1 MKYRKKSI
9 EVEAVQWDGRNGTFL
24 KIKKM
29 DDSNGIYLSGDFNNV
44 ITICSMNKEL
54 RANVGDYIVKLSS
67 GEICCLNAKKFEAMY
82 EQLESVNREPT
93 QECEAVAV
101 EPCLQERMQAEYHD
115 LKTRYEKLHRMVT
128 KYEAGTLDFTPN
140 CSLDLLRQQKRH
152 MGEYLHDLEIRA
164 EVEGIEL

>member
-54 RANVGDYIVKLSS
+54 RAHVGDYIVK
-67 GEICCLNAKKFEAMY
+67 
-82 EQLESVNREPT
+82 VWR
-93 QECEAVAV
+93 
-101 EPCLQERMQAEYHD
+101 
-115 LKTRYEKLHRMVT
+115 
-128 KYEAGTLDFTPN
+128 
-140 CSLDLLRQQKRH
+140 DLLP
-152 MGEYLHDLEIRA
+152 
-164 EVEGIEL
+164 